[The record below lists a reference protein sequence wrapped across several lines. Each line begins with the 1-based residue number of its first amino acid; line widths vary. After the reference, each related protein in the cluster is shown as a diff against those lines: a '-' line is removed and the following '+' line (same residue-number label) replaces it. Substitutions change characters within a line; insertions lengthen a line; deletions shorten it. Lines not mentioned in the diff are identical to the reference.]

1 MGKAFITFI
10 IVLLVK
16 ILVTAA
22 ASSESGGILGLMMG
36 VPLTGA
42 FIVYFNDKKQ

>member
-10 IVLLVK
+10 IVLLVE
-16 ILVTAA
+16 IIVAA
-22 ASSESGGILGLMMG
+22 ATSNESSGIFALMMG

-42 FIVYFNDKKQ
+42 FIVYFNDRK

>member
-10 IVLLVK
+10 IVLLVE
-16 ILVTAA
+16 IIVAA
-22 ASSESGGILGLMMG
+22 ATSNESGGVCALMMG

-42 FIVYFNDKKQ
+42 FIVYFNDKK

>member
-10 IVLLVK
+10 IVLFVE
-16 ILVTAA
+16 IIVTAA
-22 ASSESGGILGLMMG
+22 MSPESGWIFALMLG

-42 FIVYFNDKKQ
+42 FIVYFNDKK

>member
-10 IVLLVK
+10 IVLLVE
-16 ILVTAA
+16 IIVAA
-22 ASSESGGILGLMMG
+22 ATSNESSGIFPLMMG

-42 FIVYFNDKKQ
+42 FIVYFNHRK